1 MRGTRVGHQAHGGME
16 LRMRNMLHVESA
28 GEQMITS
35 ATARMRHYQ
44 MAGKTTLVTIMIII
58 RVRDKAFIIL

>member
-1 MRGTRVGHQAHGGME
+1 M
-16 LRMRNMLHVESA
+16 ESA